1 MASIS
6 ISSSTTSTSRCL
18 CSKLLPTKPFLLLL
32 RASTRRTALSSS
44 SSFHSSVHFRIALRC
59 PTSRIPTPSIR
70 ASFQVPAGIRPGS
83 IVETDKLP
91 SGVRNLAMEA
101 VDSYGGR
108 VTIGDVVSK
117 AGLKLNEA
125 ERALQALA
133 ADTGGF
139 LEVSDEGDVLYTFP
153 KDYRSKLLTKSFK
166 MKVEP
171 FLNKIK
177 TAAAYLVRVSF
188 GTALITSIV
197 LVYTTIIVLASSS
210 SRSEGENGRG
220 RRGRSY
226 DSGVT
231 FLFRPSDLFWYW
243 DMNYYRRRQM
253 RQEGGM
259 NFVFSFV
266 FGDGDPNQGLE
277 EERWKLIGQY
287 ISSNGGVVAA
297 EELAPY
303 LDVPLIDET
312 QDDESFVLPVLIR
325 FQGYPEVDDQGDSDV
340 RVSRAMLEDLVLVSY
355 AKLNNGNI
363 LYRFPSLQRTASS
376 LKVGKKE
383 YVGKKWAEWINGVE
397 KYFEEKKWKFSKRC
411 CLFCSEIGA
420 SEKAMVIGLGAL
432 NLFGV
437 IVLGSMLKDVSIA
450 PQGLVSFVSQIFPL
464 LQVCLYLLSY
474 IHLTWFQHLHSFR
487 ELLFALV
494 KDTVREILLVVT
506 SYQRQI
512 GCFFQLASGRK
523 REFVVDEVAEARIY
537 CIGFAYVHDTLFGL
551 CFILLNA
558 RDMSQQTTISP
569 DRIVYTT
576 EKDFVDQDYEG
587 RDWDERFRELER
599 SD

>member
-1 MASIS
+1 MEGLCDPSATVAE
-6 ISSSTTSTSRCL
+6 SSNPSAVTTGSCNTSHLSWVWCRVV
-18 CSKLLPTKPFLLLL
+18 PVPVVERNETFHPF
-32 RASTRRTALSSS
+32 RP
-44 SSFHSSVHFRIALRC
+44 FRH
-59 PTSRIPTPSIR
+59 
-70 ASFQVPAGIRPGS
+70 G
-83 IVETDKLP
+83 E
-91 SGVRNLAMEA
+91 SGVAVTRLVTLPAIADASCNAFSGCGHLPRAILHWVYWDLEISAMKPVLYRRNTYFTCSGTLVYHAI
-101 VDSYGGR
+101 SF
-108 VTIGDVVSK
+108 IW
-117 AGLKLNEA
+117 
-125 ERALQALA
+125 
-133 ADTGGF
+133 
-139 LEVSDEGDVLYTFP
+139 VSDEGDVLYTFP

-197 LVYTTIIVLASSS
+197 LVYTTIIALASSS

-220 RRGRSY
+220 RRGRGTKVSF
-226 DSGVT
+226 VT
-231 FLFRPSDLFWYW
+231 MNHLCRYW

-259 NFVFSFV
+259 NFVESVFSFV

-325 FQGYPEVDDQGDSDV
+325 FQGYPEVDDQG
-340 RVSRAMLEDLVLVSY
+340 
-355 AKLNNGNI
+355 NI

-397 KYFEEKKWKFSKRC
+397 KYFEEKKWKF
-411 CLFCSEIGA
+411 SEIGA

-464 LQVCLYLLSY
+464 LQIYAASFFTIPLIRWFLLLRTNQG
-474 IHLTWFQHLHSFR
+474 IEKRNRARKQR
-487 ELLFALV
+487 AQ
-494 KDTVREILLVVT
+494 ILDRPDPSL
-506 SYQRQI
+506 R
-512 GCFFQLASGRK
+512 RK
-523 REFVVDEVAEARIY
+523 
-537 CIGFAYVHDTLFGL
+537 
-551 CFILLNA
+551 LLNA

-576 EKDFVDQDYEG
+576 EKDFVDQDYE
-587 RDWDERFRELER
+587 DLEMMDFFREWGGT
-599 SD
+599 

>member
-259 NFVFSFV
+259 NFVESVFSFV

-325 FQGYPEVDDQGDSDV
+325 FQGYPEVDDQG
-340 RVSRAMLEDLVLVSY
+340 
-355 AKLNNGNI
+355 NI

-397 KYFEEKKWKFSKRC
+397 KYFEEKKWKF
-411 CLFCSEIGA
+411 SEIGA

-464 LQVCLYLLSY
+464 LQIYAASFFTIPLIRWFLLLRTNQG
-474 IHLTWFQHLHSFR
+474 IEKRNRARKQR
-487 ELLFALV
+487 AQ
-494 KDTVREILLVVT
+494 ILDRPDPSL
-506 SYQRQI
+506 R
-512 GCFFQLASGRK
+512 RK
-523 REFVVDEVAEARIY
+523 
-537 CIGFAYVHDTLFGL
+537 
-551 CFILLNA
+551 LLNA

>member
-6 ISSSTTSTSRCL
+6 ISSSSSTTSTSRSL
-18 CSKLLPTKPFLLLL
+18 CSKPFLLLL
-32 RASTRRTALSSS
+32 RASTRRTDLSSSSSSSS
-44 SSFHSSVHFRIALRC
+44 SSFHSSVRFRIALRC
-59 PTSRIPTPSIR
+59 PTSRIPTPSVR

-83 IVETDKLP
+83 TVETDKLP
-91 SGVRNLAMEA
+91 SDVRNLAMEA
-101 VDSYGGR
+101 VDYYGAR
-108 VTIGDVVSK
+108 VTIGDVASK

-139 LEVSDEGDVLYTFP
+139 LEVSDDGDVLYTFP
-153 KDYRSKLLTKSFK
+153 KDYRSKLLAKSFK

-171 FLNKIK
+171 FLNKMK

-197 LVYTTIIVLASSS
+197 LVYTTIIVLASS

-259 NFVFSFV
+259 NFVESVFSFV

-303 LDVPLIDET
+303 LDVPPIDET
-312 QDDESFVLPVLIR
+312 QDDEAFILPVLLR
-325 FQGYPEVDDQGDSDV
+325 FQGYPEVDD
-340 RVSRAMLEDLVLVSY
+340 E
-355 AKLNNGNI
+355 GNI
-363 LYRFPSLQRTASS
+363 LYRFPSLQRTASFR
-376 LKVGKKE
+376 KVGKKE

-397 KYFEEKKWKFSKRC
+397 KYFEEKKWKFS
-411 CLFCSEIGA
+411 EIGA
-420 SEKAMVIGLGAL
+420 SEKAMVIGLGAF

-437 IVLGSMLKDVSIA
+437 IVLGSMLKDASIA

-464 LQVCLYLLSY
+464 LQIYAGSFFTIPLIRWFLLLRTNQS
-474 IHLTWFQHLHSFR
+474 IEKRNRARKQR
-487 ELLFALV
+487 AQ
-494 KDTVREILLVVT
+494 ILDRPDPSL
-506 SYQRQI
+506 R
-512 GCFFQLASGRK
+512 RK
-523 REFVVDEVAEARIY
+523 
-537 CIGFAYVHDTLFGL
+537 
-551 CFILLNA
+551 LLNA

-576 EKDFVDQDYEG
+576 EKDFIDQDYEG
-587 RDWDERFRELER
+587 RDWDERFRELEK